1 MDKHKKKS
9 LKIFE
14 EDSADE
20 SIEDPYHDDGE
31 YGSDQDYDPS
41 SQDAGSCS
49 SSEVLTSLQRKRP
62 RNNSRRTKK
71 KAKTSP
77 TNNRSATIR
86 PSDSSNGS
94 SSSSASSSDDS
105 GSSDRDDGSGC
116 GSAGAVSSDENMGE
130 ESPSTKLPPEEN
142 QDSSDSSEIF
152 PLAERIK
159 KSYYS
164 KHADYLFDSTE
175 KPIRPNQCDPSISN
189 ACTQK
194 TPYCPENRSKSNDNQ
209 LCEFEAQIRSKSSPT
224 SKMFVTEQ
232 SQETLQQG
240 FLDIDMGK
248 SQQPNRS
255 NSSTPPEN
263 PVSESSHEKVQQ
275 EKDSSSPGM
284 SVLRKTTADDSD
296 NNSLQ
301 HNVTSKSLPNP
312 ESDSVPN
319 RADISPADQSTS
331 ENPPHSNF
339 ELPNMT
345 QYRETNPVPN
355 RADIISSTSQLT
367 LNDNPPQNNNEPY
380 IVRQN
385 QEPNPL
391 PSRYL

>member
-77 TNNRSATIR
+77 TNNRSAIR

-94 SSSSASSSDDS
+94 SSSSESSSDDS

-164 KHADYLFDSTE
+164 KHADYLFDS
-175 KPIRPNQCDPSISN
+175 
-189 ACTQK
+189 
-194 TPYCPENRSKSNDNQ
+194 PENRLGLINLIRLSQMRVRKKLHTALKIVQNLMITNYVNLKLKSGLSLHQLPKCLLLSKVKRHFN
-209 LCEFEAQIRSKSSPT
+209 
-224 SKMFVTEQ
+224 
-232 SQETLQQG
+232 
-240 FLDIDMGK
+240 
-248 SQQPNRS
+248 
-255 NSSTPPEN
+255 
-263 PVSESSHEKVQQ
+263 KV
-275 EKDSSSPGM
+275 
-284 SVLRKTTADDSD
+284 
-296 NNSLQ
+296 
-301 HNVTSKSLPNP
+301 
-312 ESDSVPN
+312 
-319 RADISPADQSTS
+319 
-331 ENPPHSNF
+331 F
-339 ELPNMT
+339 
-345 QYRETNPVPN
+345 
-355 RADIISSTSQLT
+355 
-367 LNDNPPQNNNEPY
+367 
-380 IVRQN
+380 
-385 QEPNPL
+385 
-391 PSRYL
+391 